1 MIADMKAAHL
11 GPRQTVAQDNDP
23 IQIPNDIYYQIS
35 MGADVGHMPQDTL
48 MTVQGLDEDAG
59 STQKAY
65 MTPGDF
71 CIVAGKDKL
80 PIVLGVL
87 MGIVQANGAEQ
98 GLLFGCSWFVFFV
111 FFGFLCCH
119 QLQLISLT
127 WGLLGIIH
135 WIRQSKISGLAEK
148 RKSWTF
154 LALGCLRTPCRWQAL
169 RLCHQWCNRIKKFW
183 CGTLSRRSMRKT
195 LSRSQSPS
203 RCWIR
208 WWTSTTSIS
217 PVWAWVPP
225 NVGICIEHTA
235 WWFQS
240 VDVQRERRVKN
251 GSLRFSE
258 CPCFWTHSWCQMETT
273 CFSARVL
280 N

>member
-11 GPRQTVAQDNDP
+11 GPRQIVAQDNDP

-35 MGADVGHMPQDTL
+35 MGADIGHMPQDTL

-127 WGLLGIIH
+127 
-135 WIRQSKISGLAEK
+135 
-148 RKSWTF
+148 
-154 LALGCLRTPCRWQAL
+154 
-169 RLCHQWCNRIKKFW
+169 
-183 CGTLSRRSMRKT
+183 
-195 LSRSQSPS
+195 
-203 RCWIR
+203 
-208 WWTSTTSIS
+208 
-217 PVWAWVPP
+217 
-225 NVGICIEHTA
+225 
-235 WWFQS
+235 
-240 VDVQRERRVKN
+240 
-251 GSLRFSE
+251 
-258 CPCFWTHSWCQMETT
+258 
-273 CFSARVL
+273 
-280 N
+280 